1 MFRKSW
7 GGSFYSIQTLY
18 PVCAA
23 LSEVPNTNVWK
34 INLTP
39 DCISYP
45 MFLVNKISQVITAYY
60 ERKTVEDYCT
70 LGLPATKFL
79 SFSKQIAVGYVH

>member
-1 MFRKSW
+1 MEAFTPYKYCIPCVLLYLK
-7 GGSFYSIQTLY
+7 FLTQTFGKLI
-18 PVCAA
+18 
-23 LSEVPNTNVWK
+23 SQS
-34 INLTP
+34 

-45 MFLVNKISQVITAYY
+45 LFLVNKISQVITAHY

>member
-1 MFRKSW
+1 
-7 GGSFYSIQTLY
+7 
-18 PVCAA
+18 
-23 LSEVPNTNVWK
+23 
-34 INLTP
+34 
-39 DCISYP
+39 

-79 SFSKQIAVGYVH
+79 SLSKQIAVGYVH